1 MQKSAM
7 IVYEERRDDDTHPSL
22 GKPFRVQ
29 AKLRNNRMI
38 NARKMMGFETIT
50 SAANAIGIP
59 VGSLCDLEGFK
70 DSPWSKRNGTWNRNA
85 IRIAAFYQQLPE
97 DLWPEVVAQVDQ
109 TYAELEVGVAALAL
123 SPQPDDPIAL
133 IESRERA
140 EQLRACVESLP
151 PRHQKVIRAR
161 FGLDDGNDQTLED
174 VSAIIDVS
182 RERGRQI
189 EAKAL
194 RTLRK
199 NLARRK
205 DELT

>member
-85 IRIAAFYQQLPE
+85 IRIAAFYQYGTANFQGVYAQL
-97 DLWPEVVAQVDQ
+97 VDAVGNTTSQ
-109 TYAELEVGVAALAL
+109 LTTTGTAETNLLTAVTKQQQ
-123 SPQPDDPIAL
+123 SISFSHYQRDH
-133 IESRERA
+133 ER
-140 EQLRACVESLP
+140 L
-151 PRHQKVIRAR
+151 
-161 FGLDDGNDQTLED
+161 
-174 VSAIIDVS
+174 
-182 RERGRQI
+182 
-189 EAKAL
+189 
-194 RTLRK
+194 
-199 NLARRK
+199 
-205 DELT
+205 